1 MLLENFLQMYN
12 EAYIN
17 GENLKSLIE
26 TICDKNIYFVPN
38 INANVK

>member
-12 EAYIN
+12 KPDIN

-26 TICDKNIYFVPN
+26 TICDNYLFCTLKIQM
-38 INANVK
+38 I